1 MTASSGPDGPG
12 QLHAS
17 DLLTDGLPDCL
28 TAGAVE
34 LQREMTLRSNVF
46 VKHCREVPSRAAEAR
61 P

>member
-1 MTASSGPDGPG
+1 MAASPGPEGPG
-12 QLHAS
+12 RLHAAN
-17 DLLTDGLPDCL
+17 LMTDGLPDCL